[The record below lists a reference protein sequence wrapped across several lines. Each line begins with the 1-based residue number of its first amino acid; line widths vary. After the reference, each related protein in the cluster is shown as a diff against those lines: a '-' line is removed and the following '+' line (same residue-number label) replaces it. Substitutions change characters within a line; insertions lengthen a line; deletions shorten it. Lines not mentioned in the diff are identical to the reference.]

1 MLHER
6 TKRIDSLD
14 GVKFS
19 KTIVINI
26 TLDKYKEWEI
36 TIANLNIKANDNK
49 MTKVLNKVKEYLR
62 EIHKG
67 YLDGTLEEDIRTVY
81 HEHIKPHKTRAKTPQ
96 SENVKKLREENRK
109 LKQERKDDEQ

>member
-26 TLDKYKEWEI
+26 TLDKYKEWEM

-49 MTKVLNKVKEYLR
+49 VMKVLNKVKNYLR

-67 YLDGTLEEDIRTVY
+67 YLDGTLEEDIKAVY
-81 HEHIKPHKTRAKTPQ
+81 HEHVKPHKTRAKTPQ
-96 SENVKKLREENRK
+96 SENVNKLREENRRF
-109 LKQERKDDEQ
+109 KQERKDNEQ